1 MIGGLVEWA
10 DRLLRSFDLVSP
22 LKRGVSPAEEDDVHT
37 GGTNPEPRAG
47 AGTASQSLAKDLRD
61 EQ

>member
-22 LKRGVSPAEEDDVHT
+22 LKWLSPAEEDDVHT